1 MRMKSKKQLT
11 LALALT
17 LALGGSVPVWA
28 ENIQDKTLT
37 KGDWTLGEELY
48 MEKSH
53 ITADRVSLDGSSIP
67 AANDPVMIV
76 KSSLEGEKGIQIS
89 NLTVG
94 SSLASTEG
102 VNLQSSTLAAP
113 TISISGLTSSKNSQ
127 ARSFFGLFSE
137 PV

>member
-28 ENIQDKTLT
+28 EHIQDKTLT

-53 ITADRVSLDGSSIP
+53 IH
-67 AANDPVMIV
+67 
-76 KSSLEGEKGIQIS
+76 
-89 NLTVG
+89 
-94 SSLASTEG
+94 
-102 VNLQSSTLAAP
+102 
-113 TISISGLTSSKNSQ
+113 SGPGFPGWQ
-127 ARSFFGLFSE
+127 QR
-137 PV
+137 PCRQ